1 MKWLLG
7 LAPAL
12 FLLLWSGG
20 FTIAKVG
27 LSYSDPLTLL
37 AIRYGCVVVLL
48 LPLCFIYKPPLP
60 RGQAEWLHLV
70 IVGFLIQV
78 VYFGTGWMAFVKGSS
93 AGSLALITS
102 LQPILV
108 ALLMPLVSR
117 ERVSITRWAGL
128 ILGLVGTFL
137 VLFGNLG
144 IQPISVTVL
153 LFSVSALLAFT
164 LATVWEKRFG
174 VSHHPL
180 TSNMVQ
186 YMVGFLCTLPLALLF
201 EPMNVTIT
209 PALLGALAYLVL
221 GNSILAISLLLM
233 MIRNGEAT
241 RVSALFFLVP
251 PTAALIAWLVMD
263 EKMTPLAWGGMA
275 VAAFGVRLATRPQK
289 LSSDH

>member
-1 MKWLLG
+1 MKLLLA

-20 FTIAKVG
+20 FTVAKIG

-48 LPLCFIYKPPLP
+48 LPLYFIYKPALP
-60 RGQAEWLHLV
+60 NGRSQWVNLIV
-70 IVGFLIQV
+70 VGFLIQV
-78 VYFGTGWMAFVKGSS
+78 VYFGTAWMAFVKGSS

-108 ALLMPLVSR
+108 ALLMPLVSG
-117 ERVSITRWAGL
+117 ERVSVTRW
-128 ILGLVGTFL
+128 LGLALGLLGTFL
-137 VLFGNLG
+137 VLYGNLG
-144 IQPISVTVL
+144 IQPLSITVL
-153 LFSVSALLAFT
+153 VFSVSALIAFT

-174 VSHHPL
+174 VAHHPL
-180 TSNMVQ
+180 TSNLVQ
-186 YMVGFLCTLPLALLF
+186 YVVGFLCTLPLAMLF
-201 EPMNVTIT
+201 EPMMVTIT
-209 PALLGALAYLVL
+209 PVFLAALAYLVL

-251 PTAALIAWLVMD
+251 PTAAVMAWIVMD

-275 VAAFGVRLATRPQK
+275 IAAVGVRLATRVPKKSPSQ
-289 LSSDH
+289 

>member
-1 MKWLLG
+1 MKWLIA

-27 LSYSDPLTLL
+27 LSYADPLTLL

-48 LPLCFIYKPPLP
+48 LPFFVIYKPALP
-60 RGQAEWLHLV
+60 KGRAEWLHLAV
-70 IVGFLIQV
+70 VGFLIQV
-78 VYFGTGWMAFVKGSS
+78 AYFGTGWMAFVKGSS

-117 ERVSITRWAGL
+117 ERVSVTRWIG
-128 ILGLVGTFL
+128 LGLGLLGTFL
-137 VLFGNLG
+137 VLYGNLG
-144 IQPISVTVL
+144 IQPISAIVL
-153 LFSVSALLAFT
+153 LFSVSALIAFT

-180 TSNMVQ
+180 TSNLVQ
-186 YMVGFLCTLPLALLF
+186 YVVGFLCTLPLAMLF

-209 PALLGALAYLVL
+209 PAFLGALAYLVL

-241 RVSALFFLVP
+241 RVSALLFLVP

-263 EKMTPLAWGGMA
+263 EMMTPLAWGGMA
-275 VAAFGVRLATRPQK
+275 VAAFGVRLATRPTK
-289 LSSDH
+289 RIASE

>member
-1 MKWLLG
+1 MLRLLT
-7 LAPAL
+7 LAPAI

-20 FTIAKVG
+20 FTVAKIG
-27 LSYSDPLTLL
+27 LSYADPLTLL
-37 AIRYGCVVVLL
+37 AIRYGCVVILL
-48 LPLCFIYKPPLP
+48 LPFCLIYKPAMPKTLY
-60 RGQAEWLHLV
+60 EWANLAC
-70 IVGFLIQV
+70 VGFLIQV
-78 VYFGTGWMAFVKGSS
+78 VYFATGWMAFVKGSS

-117 ERVSITRWAGL
+117 ESVSVKRWIGL
-128 ILGLVGTFL
+128 VLGLTGTFL
-137 VLFGNLG
+137 VLYGNLG

-153 LFSVSALLAFT
+153 LFSVTALIAFT

-186 YMVGFLCTLPLALLF
+186 YIVGFACTLPLAFLF

-209 PALLGALAYLVL
+209 PTFLAALGYLVL

-251 PTAALIAWLVMD
+251 PTAALIAWIVMD
-263 EKMTPLAWGGMA
+263 EQMTALAWLGMA
-275 VAAFGVRLATRPQK
+275 VAALGVWLATRTK
-289 LSSDH
+289 

>member
-20 FTIAKVG
+20 FTVAKVG
-27 LSYSDPLTLL
+27 LSYADPLTLL

-48 LPLCFIYKPPLP
+48 FPLCLIYKPALP
-60 RGQAEWLHLV
+60 RGHSEWLHL
-70 IVGFLIQV
+70 IFVGFLIQV
-78 VYFGTGWMAFVKGSS
+78 AYFGTGWMAFVKGSS

-117 ERVSITRWAGL
+117 ERVSMMRWVGL
-128 ILGLVGTFL
+128 VLGLLGTFL
-137 VLFGNLG
+137 VLYGNLG

-153 LFSVSALLAFT
+153 LFSVSALIAFT
-164 LATVWEKRFG
+164 VATVWEKRFG

-186 YMVGFLCTLPLALLF
+186 YVVGFLCTLPLALLF

-209 PALLGALAYLVL
+209 PAFLGALAYLVL

-233 MIRNGEAT
+233 MIRKGEAT

-263 EKMTPLAWGGMA
+263 EKMTPLAWAGMA

-289 LSSDH
+289 LPSS